1 MGWRPARWPLRV
13 RVALAFLG
21 TTAVALVG
29 LGVFVQVR
37 VSEALDERLQDTLSA
52 EADRLTALPDS
63 AGAEAVRALGGEV
76 HAQTLTAD
84 GEVRAS
90 SRLVAG
96 ALLGSPSADSIRT
109 GYRDS
114 GVTVFD
120 DDEVNEETEDEADE
134 ELEEERERASLLVR
148 RTDDGY
154 LVVATSREDTDEA
167 LAQLRNQLLIGGP
180 LALLV
185 AGGLGYAVAG
195 AGLRPIERLRARA
208 ATISSRTAEERLP
221 LPSADDELR
230 RLAITLNAMLDRL
243 DEGLRRERRFAAEA
257 GHELRTPLT
266 LMRTEIELALAQP
279 RTSEELTEA
288 LRSVNDEVLRLITLA
303 ENVLARVGAEDGGLP
318 IEASPVDLVAL
329 ADRVVHRFRAAAG
342 DRAISATAPQP
353 VQIQGDP
360 VRLDRALSNLV
371 DNALR
376 HGAGEV
382 TIEIRATDLGARL
395 TVTDQGAGFPVDDTV
410 DDTSPPGDGLGLS
423 IVREIARAHGG
434 RLEIERVADRTR
446 IHLVLATPGP

>member
-1 MGWRPARWPLRV
+1 VIGWRPARWPLRA

-21 TTAVALVG
+21 TTAVALAG

-37 VSEALDERLQDTLSA
+37 MGEALDERLHETISA
-52 EADRLTALPDS
+52 EADRLTAMPDP
-63 AGAEAVRALGGEV
+63 ARLEAVQALSGEI
-76 HAQTLTAD
+76 HAQLLTPE

-90 SRLVAG
+90 SRLVA
-96 ALLGSPSADSIRT
+96 APLGDTRP
-109 GYRDS
+109 GYRERI
-114 GVTVFD
+114 VEVFD
-120 DDEVNEETEDEADE
+120 DDAAADGE
-134 ELEEERERASLLVR
+134 REPERERASLLVR

-185 AGGLGYAVAG
+185 AAGLGYVVAG

-266 LMRTEIELALAQP
+266 LMRTEIELALTQP

-303 ENVLARVGAEDGGLP
+303 ENVLAGVDTEDGGLP

-342 DRAISATAPQP
+342 DRAISVTAPRP

-360 VRLDRALSNLV
+360 IRLDRALSNLV

-376 HGAGEV
+376 HGAGAV
-382 TIEIRATDLGARL
+382 SIGIRATDDGAGF
-395 TVTDQGAGFPVDDTV
+395 TVTDQGAGFPVDE
-410 DDTSPPGDGLGLS
+410 TSPPVDGLGLS

-434 RLEIERVADRTR
+434 TLEIERVADRTR

>member
-1 MGWRPARWPLRV
+1 MIGWRPARWPLRV

-21 TTAVALVG
+21 TTAVALAG
-29 LGVFVQVR
+29 LGVFVDVR
-37 VSEALDERLQDTLSA
+37 MEEALEERLHDTIGA
-52 EADRLTALPDS
+52 EADRLAAMPDP
-63 AGAEAVRALGGEV
+63 ARVEAVQALGGEV
-76 HAQTLTAD
+76 HAQLLTPD

-90 SRLVAG
+90 SRLVA
-96 ALLGSPSADSIRT
+96 APLGDTRP
-109 GYRDS
+109 GYREAA
-114 GVTVFD
+114 VEVFD
-120 DDEVNEETEDEADE
+120 DDAAADG
-134 ELEEERERASLLVR
+134 ERESEREPASLLVR

-180 LALLV
+180 LALLL
-185 AGGLGYAVAG
+185 AGVLGYAVAG
-195 AGLRPIERLRARA
+195 AGLRPIERLRSRA

-221 LPSADDELR
+221 LPSANDELR
-230 RLAITLNAMLDRL
+230 RLAVTLNAMLDRL
-243 DEGLRRERRFAAEA
+243 DDGLQRERRFAAEA

-279 RTSEELTEA
+279 RSPEELTEA
-288 LRSVNDEVLRLITLA
+288 LRSVNEEVLRLITVA
-303 ENVLARVGAEDGGLP
+303 ENVLTRVGAEDRGLP

-329 ADRVVHRFRAAAG
+329 ADRVVDRFRVAAG
-342 DRAISATAPQP
+342 DRAISATAPRP
-353 VQIQGDP
+353 VQVQGDP

-382 TIEIRATDLGARL
+382 SIEVRATDGGASL
-395 TVTDQGAGFPVDDTV
+395 TITDQGAGLPV
-410 DDTSPPGDGLGLS
+410 DDTSPPVDGLGLS

-434 RLEIERVADRTR
+434 TLEIERVENRTR
-446 IHLVLATPGP
+446 VRLVLASPEP